1 MTTPWTPTLDKVGDQ
16 LEVSTSRLFKGTSS
30 DRFGVL
36 YRQGQQDVVWQAINF
51 DGDKQVTTS
60 NTALF
65 TSSPTSGRKSS
76 QLNMDCLG
84 KVSDTRPKGQCAITW
99 TFQDNNADTNKKIKI
114 HFMDEDGGEHTQLQ
128 IGEASANDSN
138 SMVVLTDENNYVVT
152 FMSNSPP
159 T

>member
-1 MTTPWTPTLDKVGDQ
+1 
-16 LEVSTSRLFKGTSS
+16 
-30 DRFGVL
+30 
-36 YRQGQQDVVWQAINF
+36 
-51 DGDKQVTTS
+51 
-60 NTALF
+60 
-65 TSSPTSGRKSS
+65 
-76 QLNMDCLG
+76 MDCLG